1 MNRFLRGALL
11 SAVFSL
17 LLAAVAVPPVRAAD
31 AVLEAE
37 VRRSFEEILDLWR
50 EGRYDDLYGRTR
62 PGGKIT
68 RESFRARLAA
78 APLRPACCWEKLQEV
93 TVRVSSGRKAVLHG
107 KVGLEGGV
115 EVEYKTRAFTLEQ
128 EGGAWRVAPG
138 DLLSLAEAKG
148 KAKRRGPT
156 VRTP

>member
-1 MNRFLRGALL
+1 MVRWIRGTVIGIFVGLL
-11 SAVFSL
+11 GVW
-17 LLAAVAVPPVRAAD
+17 VAPPARAAD

-37 VRRSFEEILDLWR
+37 VRRGFEEILDLWR
-50 EGRYDDLYGRTR
+50 DGRYDDLYARTR

-93 TVRVSSGRKAVLHG
+93 TVRVSGSRKATLHA

-115 EVEYKTRAFTLEQ
+115 EVEYKTRSFTLKQ
-128 EGGAWRVAPG
+128 DGGVWRVAPG
-138 DLLSLAEAKG
+138 DLLALAEAKG
-148 KAKRRGPT
+148 KVKRRGPT
-156 VRTP
+156 VHTP